1 MRKTLL
7 LMGAAAAFASCTKYE
22 QNGSLFHLRTPEK
35 RILGTWTSVRVQE
48 VGSDT
53 NENVTE
59 LMGSNNLRLEL
70 EFRDDATVTVTNIG
84 EELVYEGDYLFNDD
98 NSVLQLNVVS
108 NKTLGPFLWDADSAD
123 YTAEVEA
130 LAAPL
135 FEADTFFFASGSFED
150 ITAAVYPYA
159 VQLMSAYTQWTL
171 TGGTWGGYEVGD
183 DVTLNVENFVE
194 DFVNDGIVAS
204 VDDTDGIAEAMFNI
218 YGIEVEFQQV
228 EALATGWNDPNLEAL
243 LLSEFDIA
251 AELFMGVFANSL
263 TDANVLAWVRD
274 NHDWDLSVVT
284 PEETKL
290 LNIYWKVLELE
301 LDDFQAYQFR
311 EYTGEDLYDYSYLL
325 RFEQTSN

>member
-1 MRKTLL
+1 MRKTFLL
-7 LMGAAAAFASCTKYE
+7 IGAAAALASCTKYE
-22 QNGSLFHLRTPEK
+22 QNGSLFHLRSPEK

-48 VGSDT
+48 VGTDA

-59 LMGSNNLRLEL
+59 LMGSNNLQLEL

-108 NKTLGPFLWDADSAD
+108 NKTLGPFLWDVDSVD
-123 YTAEVEA
+123 YTADVEA

-135 FEADTFFFASGSFED
+135 FEADTFFFAPGSFED
-150 ITAAVYPYA
+150 ITATVYPYA

-171 TGGTWGGYEVGD
+171 TGGTWGGYEIGD
-183 DVTLNVENFVE
+183 DVTLNVENFIE

-204 VDDTDGIAEAMFNI
+204 SDDTDGIAGAMFDI

-228 EALATGWNDPNLEAL
+228 GALATGWDDPNLEAL
-243 LLSEFDIA
+243 LVSEFDIA
-251 AELFMGVFANSL
+251 AELFMGVFANAL
-263 TDANVLAWVRD
+263 TDVNVLAWMRD
-274 NHDWDLSVVT
+274 NHDLDLSVVT

>member
-1 MRKTLL
+1 MRKTFL

-22 QNGSLFHLRTPEK
+22 QNGSLFHLRSPEK

-84 EELVYEGDYLFNDD
+84 EALVYEGDYLFNDD

-108 NKTLGPFLWDADSAD
+108 NTTLGPFLWDADSVD
-123 YTAEVEA
+123 YTSEVEA

-135 FEADTFFFASGSFED
+135 LEADTFFFASGSFED

-204 VDDTDGIAEAMFNI
+204 ADDTDGIAEAMFNI

-263 TDANVLAWVRD
+263 NDANVLAWVRD
-274 NHDWDLSVVT
+274 NHDWDLSVVM